1 MSIKRILVG
10 VDGSDPSFNA
20 STYAIDL
27 AKRNDAELIALH
39 VIYLMYSQYET
50 AFSPRPARL
59 EEEVTRKEMEIG
71 HQYVHRVKQEATRKK
86 VNVKTEVVTGITS
99 VVKEIAEYAE
109 SNKVDMIVI
118 GNKDVTGFKKM
129 LLGNVTSDLVTHA
142 HCPVLVVK

>member
-27 AKRNDAELIALH
+27 AKRNDAELLH
-39 VIYLMYSQYET
+39 YMLFTQCLINM
-50 AFSPRPARL
+50 RL
-59 EEEVTRKEMEIG
+59 HFRQDRQDLKKLQVKEMEIG

>member
-10 VDGSDPSFNA
+10 VDGSDPSFDA

-39 VIYLMYSQYET
+39 VIYPMYSQYET

-59 EEEVTRKEMEIG
+59 EVTRKEMEIG
-71 HQYVHRVKQEATRKK
+71 HQYVHGVKQEATRKK
-86 VNVKTEVVTGITS
+86 VNVKTEVITGITS

-118 GNKDVTGFKKM
+118 GNRGMTGFKKM
-129 LLGNVTSDLVTHA
+129 LLGSVASDLVTYA

>member
-1 MSIKRILVG
+1 MRLHFRQ
-10 VDGSDPSFNA
+10 DRQ
-20 STYAIDL
+20 DL
-27 AKRNDAELIALH
+27 KKLQ
-39 VIYLMYSQYET
+39 V
-50 AFSPRPARL
+50 
-59 EEEVTRKEMEIG
+59 KEMEIG

-86 VNVKTEVVTGITS
+86 VNVKTEVITGITS

-109 SNKVDMIVI
+109 SNKMDMIVI